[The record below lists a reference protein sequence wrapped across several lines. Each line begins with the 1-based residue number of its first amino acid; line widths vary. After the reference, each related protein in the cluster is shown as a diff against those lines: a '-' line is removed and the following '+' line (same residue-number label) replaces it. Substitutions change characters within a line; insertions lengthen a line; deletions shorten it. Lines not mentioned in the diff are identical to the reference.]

1 MSKSL
6 KSCLRC
12 WCSKCVINEGGA
24 AKVEWFL
31 RMGECMDSFCEWES
45 VWNGMKP
52 RRDCVEME
60 GDLRQRGSVCVVCCV
75 VNGISVMNGIHCGC
89 NACLFIG
96 WKAGIACESWNCI
109 RGTRHG
115 MFGAGIECESM
126 CNEYV
131 AACG

>member
-12 WCSKCVINEGGA
+12 WCSKCVVNEGGA

-31 RMGECMDSFCEWES
+31 RMGECMECFCEWES

-60 GDLRQRGSVCVVCCV
+60 GDLRQKGSVCVVCCV
-75 VNGISVMNGIHCGC
+75 VNGISVVNGNIREWELT
-89 NACLFIG
+89 AMRED
-96 WKAGIACESWNCI
+96 WMSRKACESWNC
-109 RGTRHG
+109 
-115 MFGAGIECESM
+115 ML
-126 CNEYV
+126 NEYV
-131 AACG
+131 AACGLKCKGNAK